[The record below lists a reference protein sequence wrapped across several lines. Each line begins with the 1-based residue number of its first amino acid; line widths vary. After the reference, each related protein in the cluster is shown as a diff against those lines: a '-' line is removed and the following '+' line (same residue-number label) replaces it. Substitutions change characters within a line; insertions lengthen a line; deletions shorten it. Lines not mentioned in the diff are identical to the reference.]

1 MWRNFL
7 PVVFYS
13 WLILFSTFVL
23 SSQNFTNIYEAYN
36 QAKYIKAL
44 QIADSLFDEHA
55 GTPEF
60 DKIYGAIC
68 LKLNKIDE
76 AVFAFE
82 RAISQNPEDY
92 QSLYFLALSYAKQ
105 RNYIQS
111 EQVLNALLSLELTPS
126 LKANII
132 ETLRLVKTNTQKL
145 ESNISNKLS
154 VYFGNDSNVNSGA
167 LDDRVVV
174 SGLEILLD
182 EESLTTSDQFVR
194 YSYELRGKWNR
205 TQYDSWLLD
214 FNIAQQSHQSLSQYN
229 RTNSNL
235 NFGYEYGKLPFKINV
250 NSFLSVMALDE
261 ASYQQE
267 FGFHSNL
274 QYQFNKMWLAE
285 LTTKFSKVNNVEND
299 NLDSDI
305 FEAGLSVIYL
315 GKRFF
320 SKYSFISGEQK
331 ANLELAQHFGRDYLN
346 HSLYLV
352 YTAQTKLS
360 FFINAQKKQIEHHAM
375 HPFFLI
381 LRDEDQT
388 SLSIGANYTLSN
400 HWQLNSKLSHYDKIS
415 NIQIYEYD
423 RLEWYIGAS
432 YEF

>member
-23 SSQNFTNIYEAYN
+23 SYQNFTNIYEAYN

-92 QSLYFLALSYAKQ
+92 QSLYFLAFSYAKQ

-132 ETLRLVKTNTQKL
+132 ETLRLVKANTQKL

-182 EESLTTSDQFVR
+182 EESLKTSDQFVR
-194 YSYELRGKWNR
+194 YSYDLRGKWNR

-285 LTTKFSKVNNVEND
+285 ITTKFSKVNNVEND

-305 FEAGLSVIYL
+305 FEAGLS
-315 GKRFF
+315 
-320 SKYSFISGEQK
+320 S
-331 ANLELAQHFGRDYLN
+331 HF
-346 HSLYLV
+346 
-352 YTAQTKLS
+352 
-360 FFINAQKKQIEHHAM
+360 
-375 HPFFLI
+375 
-381 LRDEDQT
+381 
-388 SLSIGANYTLSN
+388 
-400 HWQLNSKLSHYDKIS
+400 
-415 NIQIYEYD
+415 
-423 RLEWYIGAS
+423 
-432 YEF
+432 